1 METMKEKLE
10 FVKKIRVIDPAKNKD
25 VTASLKCLVA
35 LQITLSSVM
44 ELWKT
49 IQGEVKFLCTRR
61 LNQDPLENFFG
72 SIRQQ
77 GGNCD
82 NPTPL
87 QFTQAFRKLF
97 FNNYLL
103 PMGTG
108 NCTPDLDTILVN
120 SKAIKNTKIDS
131 EEKDN
136 TVQPMLFAEITDVDY
151 NSATI
156 EENLVSKNAITYVCG
171 YLLKKYL
178 EKHTCATC
186 SGALTKQ
193 DFDSPNELLCHFKA
207 YDTNKQQFG
216 GLTVPAPALVQYIS
230 KAEQIFIK
238 TFPELLS
245 QPGIAKQLITI
256 IPKFHV
262 QECKQFP
269 SNSI

>member
-1 METMKEKLE
+1 
-10 FVKKIRVIDPAKNKD
+10 
-25 VTASLKCLVA
+25 
-35 LQITLSSVM
+35 M

-108 NCTPDLDTILVN
+108 NCTPNLDTILVN
-120 SKAIKNTKIDS
+120 SKAIKNIKIDKD
-131 EEKDN
+131 EKDN

-156 EENLVSKNAITYVCG
+156 EENLVSKNAITYVSG
-171 YLLKKYL
+171 YLLKKCL

-193 DFDSPNELLCHFKA
+193 DLDSPNELLCYFKA

-230 KAEQIFIK
+230 KAEQMFIK

-245 QPGIAKQLITI
+245 QPGIAKQLFTM

-269 SNSI
+269 SQFMVELFVRMRLHYIPKFGNRDIAQGKKKGKNRKYFKVAHL